1 MAPYS
6 SPVETPLHINVGPM
20 FHSNTN
26 LQPAAVTYLLYV
38 VILAFVAIRMCKDRN
53 GFDWK
58 ESD

>member
-53 GFDWK
+53 GFD
-58 ESD
+58 